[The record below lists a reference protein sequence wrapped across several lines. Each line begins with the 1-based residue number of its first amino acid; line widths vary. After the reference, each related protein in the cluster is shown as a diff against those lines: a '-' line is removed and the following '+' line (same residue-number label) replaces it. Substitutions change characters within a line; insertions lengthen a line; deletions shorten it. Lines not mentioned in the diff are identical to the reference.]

1 MSVVRSRQG
10 NCQQRSPKTN
20 GEIMK
25 KKEIERISQKL
36 ISQPKLVWDAI
47 DKKEKDKV
55 FDFDKGYQSFLNRA
69 KTEREAVTVISD
81 IALEN
86 GFSLNTPNTDPIR
99 MLKTFQEKSIALSI
113 SGKKPISEGINL
125 IISHLD
131 SPRLDLKQNPLYEEV
146 DLAFMKTHYYGGIK
160 KFQWL
165 TRPLAIHGRV
175 IRSDGS
181 SLDIV
186 VGEDDADPVF
196 TVADILPHLAKKVQ
210 SDKKVSDAFV
220 AEKLNLMVGSLPFGD
235 KDTKDRFKLAILNL
249 LNERFGLVE
258 EDLVSAELEV
268 VPAGKARDVGWD
280 RGLTGAYG
288 QDDRSCVFAS
298 LKAILDL
305 KKPQKAALALFVDKE
320 EIGSDGATGAKSRF
334 LESVLA
340 DLMIAHG
347 KEPLYH
353 EIQKILMNSRAISA
367 DGNGAL
373 DPDFQDVHEKRNA
386 ARLGYGICLVKF
398 TGSGGKYGANDANAE
413 YVGWLRNLFNEK
425 KVVWQTGELGKV
437 DEGGGG
443 TVAKFLAPYGMQIV
457 DCGPPVLSMHSPFE
471 ITHKGDLYMTYKG
484 YRAFLES

>member
-1 MSVVRSRQG
+1 
-10 NCQQRSPKTN
+10 
-20 GEIMK
+20 MK
-25 KKEIERISQKL
+25 KSEIKRISEKL
-36 ISQPKLVWDAI
+36 ISKPRLVWDAI
-47 DKKEKDKV
+47 DKKEKKGV
-55 FDFDKGYQSFLNRA
+55 FGFDKEYQHFLNKA
-69 KTEREAVTVISD
+69 KTEREAVKIISE
-81 IALEN
+81 IALKN
-86 GFSLNTPNTDPIR
+86 GFSPNPPSTHPIK
-99 MLKTFQEKSIALSI
+99 LVKTFQEKLIALSI
-113 SGKKPISEGINL
+113 SGRKGINEGINL

-165 TRPLAIHGRV
+165 TRPLAIHGKV

-186 VGEDDADPVF
+186 VGEDDSDPVF

-210 SDKKVSDAFV
+210 TDKKVSDAFLG
-220 AEKLNLMVGSLPFGD
+220 EKLNLMVGSLPFGD
-235 KDTKDRFKLAILNL
+235 KDTKERFKLAILNL

-258 EDLVSAELEV
+258 EDLISAELEV
-268 VPAGKARDVGWD
+268 VPSGMARDVGWD

-288 QDDRSCVFAS
+288 HDDRSCVFTS
-298 LKAILDL
+298 LKAIIDI
-305 KKPQKAALALFVDKE
+305 KNPQKTALVLFVDKE

-340 DLMIAHG
+340 DLMVAHG

-353 EIQKILMNSRAISA
+353 EIHKILMNSRALSA
-367 DGNGAL
+367 DVNGAL

-386 ARLGYGICLVKF
+386 ARLGYGICMTKF
-398 TGSGGKYGANDANAE
+398 TGAGGKYGASDANAE
-413 YVGWLRNLFNEK
+413 YVGWLRNLFNKK
-425 KVVWQTGELGKV
+425 KVVWQTGELGKI

-443 TVAKFLAPYGMQIV
+443 TVSKFLALYGMEII

-471 ITHKGDLYMTYKG
+471 IVHKGDIYMTYRG

>member
-1 MSVVRSRQG
+1 
-10 NCQQRSPKTN
+10 
-20 GEIMK
+20 MK
-25 KKEIERISQKL
+25 KKEIERISQRL
-36 ISQPKLVWDAI
+36 ISKPKLVWDAI
-47 DKKEKDKV
+47 DEREKKRV
-55 FDFDKGYQSFLNRA
+55 FDFDKGYQDFLNKA
-69 KTEREAVTVISD
+69 KTEREAVNVISD
-81 IALEN
+81 IALKN
-86 GFSLNTPNTDPIR
+86 GFPSNPSGTYPIR
-99 MLKTFQEKSIALSI
+99 LMKAFQGKSIALSV
-113 SGKKPISEGINL
+113 SGDKPIDEGINL
-125 IISHLD
+125 IVSHLD

-165 TRPLAIHGRV
+165 TRPLAIHGRI

-210 SDKKVSDAFV
+210 YDKKVSDAFV

-235 KDTKDRFKLAILNL
+235 KDTKERFKLAILNL
-249 LNERFGLVE
+249 LNERYGLIE
-258 EDLVSAELEV
+258 EDLISAELEV

-288 QDDRSCVFAS
+288 HDDRSCVFTS
-298 LKAILDL
+298 LRAVVDIRNPHKT
-305 KKPQKAALALFVDKE
+305 ALILFVDKE

-334 LESVLA
+334 LESMLA

-347 KEPLYH
+347 KQPLYH
-353 EIQKILMNSRAISA
+353 EIQKILMKSRAISA

-386 ARLGYGICLVKF
+386 ARLGYGVCLVKF

-413 YVGWLRNLFNEK
+413 YVGWLRNLFNKK
-425 KVVWQTGELGKV
+425 KVVWQAAELGKV

-443 TVAKFLAPYGMQIV
+443 TVAKFLATYGMQIV
-457 DCGPPVLSMHSPFE
+457 DCGPSILSMHAPFE
-471 ITHKGDLYMTYKG
+471 IAHKGDIYMTYKA

>member
-1 MSVVRSRQG
+1 
-10 NCQQRSPKTN
+10 
-20 GEIMK
+20 MK

-36 ISQPKLVWDAI
+36 ISKPKLVWDAI
-47 DKKEKDKV
+47 AKREKKKI
-55 FDFDKGYQSFLNRA
+55 FDFDKGYQDFLNKA
-69 KTEREAVTVISD
+69 KTEREAVNVISD

-86 GFSLNTPNTDPIR
+86 GFSLNSPSTYPIR
-99 MLKTFQEKSIALSI
+99 MIKTFQGKSIALSV

-125 IISHLD
+125 IVSHLD

-165 TRPLAIHGRV
+165 TRPLAIHGKV

-235 KDTKDRFKLAILNL
+235 KDTKDRFRLAILNL

-258 EDLVSAELEV
+258 EDFISAELEV

-288 QDDRSCVFAS
+288 QDDRSCVFTS
-298 LKAILDL
+298 LKAVIDIKNP
-305 KKPQKAALALFVDKE
+305 KKTTLALFVDKE

-340 DLMIAHG
+340 DLMIANG

-443 TVAKFLAPYGMQIV
+443 TVAKFLASYGMQIV
-457 DCGPPVLSMHSPFE
+457 DCGPAVLSMHSPFE
-471 ITHKGDLYMTYKG
+471 ITHKGDIYMTYRG

>member
-1 MSVVRSRQG
+1 
-10 NCQQRSPKTN
+10 
-20 GEIMK
+20 MK
-25 KKEIERISQKL
+25 KREIERIHEKL
-36 ISQPKLVWDAI
+36 ISQPKLVWDQI
-47 DKKEKDKV
+47 DKREKERVFNLDKE
-55 FDFDKGYQSFLNRA
+55 YQDFLNKA
-69 KTEREAVTVISD
+69 KTEREAVTAISG

-86 GFSLNTPNTDPIR
+86 RFSSSHSSSDPIR
-99 MLKTFQEKSIALSI
+99 MMKTFQEKSIALSV
-113 SGKKPISEGINL
+113 SGKEPIDEGINL
-125 IISHLD
+125 IVSHLD

-146 DLAFMKTHYYGGIK
+146 DLVFMKTHYYGGIK

-175 IRSDGS
+175 VRSDGS
-181 SLDIV
+181 SLDII

-196 TVADILPHLAKKVQ
+196 TVADVLPHLAKNVQ
-210 SDKKVSDAFV
+210 YDKKVSDAFV
-220 AEKLNLMVGSLPFGD
+220 GEKLNVMVGSLPFGN

-249 LNERFGLVE
+249 LNEKFGLVE
-258 EDLVSAELEV
+258 EDLISAELEV

-288 QDDRSCVFAS
+288 HDGRSCVFTS
-298 LKAILDL
+298 LKAMIDI
-305 KKPQKAALALFVDKE
+305 KDPQKTALVLFVDKE

-340 DLMIAHG
+340 DLLIAHG

-386 ARLGYGICLVKF
+386 ARLGYGVCLAKF

-443 TVAKFLAPYGMQIV
+443 TVAKFLATYGMQIV

-471 ITHKGDLYMTYKG
+471 IAHKGDIYMAYKG

>member
-1 MSVVRSRQG
+1 
-10 NCQQRSPKTN
+10 
-20 GEIMK
+20 MK
-25 KKEIERISQKL
+25 KEEIERISQKL
-36 ISQPKLVWDAI
+36 LSSPKLVWDTI
-47 DKKEKDKV
+47 DTREKEKI
-55 FDFDKGYQSFLNRA
+55 FDFDKGYQDFLNTA
-69 KTEREAVTVISD
+69 KTEREAVNVISD
-81 IALEN
+81 IALNN
-86 GFSLNTPNTDPIR
+86 GFSFTPSSSYPIR
-99 MLKTFQEKSIALSI
+99 MMKTFQGKSIALAM
-113 SGKKPISEGINL
+113 SGKKPINEGINL
-125 IISHLD
+125 IVGHLD

-181 SLDIV
+181 FLDIV
-186 VGEDDADPVF
+186 VGEDDSDPVF
-196 TVADILPHLAKKVQ
+196 TVADILPHLARKVQ
-210 SDKKVSDAFV
+210 YEKKVSDAFV
-220 AEKLNLMVGSLPFGD
+220 GEKLNLMVGSLPFGD

-249 LNERFGLVE
+249 LNERYGLVE
-258 EDLVSAELEV
+258 EDLISAELEV

-288 QDDRSCVFAS
+288 HDDRSCVFTS
-298 LKAILDL
+298 LKAIIDI
-305 KKPQKAALALFVDKE
+305 KNPQKTALVLFVDKE

-353 EIQKILMNSRAISA
+353 EIHKILMNSRALSA

-386 ARLGYGICLVKF
+386 ARLGYGTCLVKF

-413 YVGWLRNLFNEK
+413 YVGWLRNLFNKK
-425 KVVWQTGELGKV
+425 KVVWQAGELGKV

-443 TVAKFLAPYGMQIV
+443 TVAKFLALYGMEII
-457 DCGPPVLSMHSPFE
+457 DCGPPVLCMHSPFE
-471 ITHKGDLYMTYKG
+471 IVHKGDIYMTYRG

>member
-1 MSVVRSRQG
+1 
-10 NCQQRSPKTN
+10 
-20 GEIMK
+20 MK
-25 KKEIERISQKL
+25 KSEIKRISEKL
-36 ISQPKLVWDAI
+36 ISKPRLVWDAI
-47 DKKEKDKV
+47 DKKEKKGV
-55 FDFDKGYQSFLNRA
+55 FGFDKEYQHFLNKA
-69 KTEREAVTVISD
+69 KTEREAVKIISE
-81 IALEN
+81 IALKN
-86 GFSLNTPNTDPIR
+86 GFSPNPPSTHPIKL
-99 MLKTFQEKSIALSI
+99 MKTFQEKLIALSI
-113 SGKKPISEGINL
+113 SGRKGINEGINL
-125 IISHLD
+125 IVSHLD

-165 TRPLAIHGRV
+165 TRPLAIHGKV

-186 VGEDDADPVF
+186 VGEDDSDPVF

-210 SDKKVSDAFV
+210 TDKKVSDAFLG
-220 AEKLNLMVGSLPFGD
+220 EKLNLMVGSLPFGD
-235 KDTKDRFKLAILNL
+235 KDTKERFKLAILNL

-258 EDLVSAELEV
+258 EDLISAELEV
-268 VPAGKARDVGWD
+268 VPSGMARDVGWD

-288 QDDRSCVFAS
+288 HDDRSCVFTS
-298 LKAILDL
+298 LKAIIDI
-305 KKPQKAALALFVDKE
+305 KNPQKTALVLFVDKE

-340 DLMIAHG
+340 DLMVAHG

-353 EIQKILMNSRAISA
+353 EIHKILMNSRALSA
-367 DGNGAL
+367 DVNGAL

-386 ARLGYGICLVKF
+386 ARLGYGICMTKF
-398 TGSGGKYGANDANAE
+398 TGAGGKYGASDANAE
-413 YVGWLRNLFNEK
+413 YVGWLRNLFNKK
-425 KVVWQTGELGKV
+425 KVVWQTGELGKI

-443 TVAKFLAPYGMQIV
+443 TVSRFLALYGMEII

-471 ITHKGDLYMTYKG
+471 IVHKGDIYMTYKG

>member
-1 MSVVRSRQG
+1 
-10 NCQQRSPKTN
+10 
-20 GEIMK
+20 MK
-25 KKEIERISQKL
+25 KKDIERISQKL
-36 ISQPKLVWDAI
+36 LSTPKLVWDTI
-47 DKKEKDKV
+47 DTREKERI
-55 FDFDKGYQSFLNRA
+55 FDFDKGYQDFLNSA
-69 KTEREAVTVISD
+69 KTEREAVNVISD
-81 IALEN
+81 IALDN
-86 GFSLNTPNTDPIR
+86 GFSLTPSSSYPIR
-99 MLKTFQEKSIALSI
+99 MMKTFQGKSIALSM
-113 SGKKPISEGINL
+113 SGKKPINQGINL
-125 IISHLD
+125 IVGHLD

-186 VGEDDADPVF
+186 VGEDDSDPVF
-196 TVADILPHLAKKVQ
+196 TVADILPHLARKVQ
-210 SDKKVSDAFV
+210 YDKKVSDAFV
-220 AEKLNLMVGSLPFGD
+220 GEKLNLMVGSLPFGD

-249 LNERFGLVE
+249 LNERYGLVE
-258 EDLVSAELEV
+258 EDLISAELEV

-288 QDDRSCVFAS
+288 HDDRSCVFTS
-298 LKAILDL
+298 LKAIIDI
-305 KKPQKAALALFVDKE
+305 KNPQKTALVLFVDKE

-353 EIQKILMNSRAISA
+353 EIHKILMNSRALSA

-386 ARLGYGICLVKF
+386 TRLGYGTCLVKF

-413 YVGWLRNLFNEK
+413 YVGWLRNLFNKK
-425 KVVWQTGELGKV
+425 KVVWQAGELGKV

-443 TVAKFLAPYGMQIV
+443 TVAKFLALYGMEII
-457 DCGPPVLSMHSPFE
+457 DCGPPVLCMHSPFE
-471 ITHKGDLYMTYKG
+471 IVHKGDIYMTYKG

>member
-1 MSVVRSRQG
+1 MEAE
-10 NCQQRSPKTN
+10 K
-20 GEIMK
+20 IMK

-36 ISQPKLVWDAI
+36 ISKSKLVWDTTN
-47 DKKEKDKV
+47 KKEKERI
-55 FDFDKGYQSFLNRA
+55 FDFDKGYQDFLNKA

-81 IALEN
+81 IAQRH
-86 GFSLNTPNTDPIR
+86 GFSLHPSGTEPIR
-99 MLKTFQEKSIALSI
+99 MIKTFQGKSLALST
-113 SGKKPISEGINL
+113 SGRKPMSEGINL
-125 IISHLD
+125 IVSHLD

-181 SLDIV
+181 SLDMV

-196 TVADILPHLAKKVQ
+196 TVADILPHLARKVQ

-220 AEKLNLMVGSLPFGD
+220 GEKLNLMVGSLPFGD
-235 KDTKDRFKLAILNL
+235 NDTKDRFKLAVLNL

-258 EDLVSAELEV
+258 EDLISAELEV

-288 QDDRSCVFAS
+288 QDDRSCVFTS
-298 LKAILDL
+298 LKAIIDL
-305 KKPQKAALALFVDKE
+305 KNPQKAALTLFVDKE

-340 DLMIAHG
+340 DLMIANG

-353 EIQKILMNSRAISA
+353 DIQKILMNSRAISA

-413 YVGWLRNLFNEK
+413 YVGWLRNLFNQK

-471 ITHKGDLYMTYKG
+471 ITHKGDIYMTYKG